1 MREFV
6 SHVREQGS
14 VILVAAAAMASLA
27 AAASPL
33 AAQNPNAGQMAE
45 QYAANAKANAQLTRQ
60 YTWQMRVSLTYKGTA
75 EDPQLYQMNW
85 DASGNLQK
93 TLISA
98 PPDEK
103 KRHGI
108 RKHIADSEIADFK
121 KWMSDLMDL
130 VKQYMAPTPGQMM
143 DFYSKATITPAPTG
157 GVAAFE
163 SGFIQPGDK
172 ATYYIDPATHKP
184 TKYAFMTTLQADTV
198 NATVVYGVVPNG
210 GPQYAEQTS
219 IEVPAKQVT
228 AVIENFNY
236 VKQ

>member
-1 MREFV
+1 MQQFTSRLQLPGWAV
-6 SHVREQGS
+6 V
-14 VILVAAAAMASLA
+14 VAAAAVVA
-27 AAASPL
+27 PL
-33 AAQNPNAGQMAE
+33 AAQNPDAGQMAE
-45 QYAANAKANAQLTRQ
+45 QYAQNAKANAELTHQ
-60 YTWQMRVSLTYKGTA
+60 YTWQMRVSLTYKGEA
-75 EDPQLYQMNW
+75 QDPQLYQMNW
-85 DASGNLQK
+85 DASGTLQK

-103 KRHGI
+103 KRHGV
-108 RKHIADSEIADFK
+108 RKHVAESEIADFK

-130 VKQYMAPTPGQMM
+130 VKQYMTPTPGQMM

-157 GVAAFE
+157 GMAATE

-184 TKYAFMTTLQADTV
+184 TKYAFMTTLQGDTV
-198 NATVVYGVVPNG
+198 NATVVYGAVPG
-210 GPQYAEQTS
+210 GPQYAAQTS